1 MKTKFWILLPICGM
15 CLLSHAQQE
24 GGAEQS
30 AAQQNSGPQDPL
42 NPQMFGVSIPML
54 DPASDTVA
62 FNGGVFDVG
71 NNAAVRARF
80 EKYLQQNPDDSTEG
94 KRYRRKMQK
103 LIDLTEKS
111 ARSKRKVGS
120 ETLIQIGHGLQELSD
135 YPGDGDQGRA
145 LASAMASA
153 IAVQYANAARSEKSE
168 KLEKQIQKLVDET
181 NVMQTRNEI
190 QTERKKKVAGGEVE
204 IKPRKQNTF
213 RIGYN
218 TKDIAKSE
226 AAILKNDADSLAAYE
241 LAKVNYQTSLVSLF
255 FARRYEHAMIGA
267 NAYRHVF
274 RDGETTLKMEDDSQA
289 AQLFKGATG
298 MPPSVNTLA
307 SMAATATRDVN
318 QNMEAVVNLLAQN
331 KLGDAT
337 QHLIM
342 AVATG
347 EYLPSVATFPLQSRR
362 RVAEYWGLRKRAL
375 TSLNA
380 RDYGTTEE
388 IAKKMKSLDPD
399 FDDSMLM
406 SYCAGKKQESDLCLR
421 NAVKALRAGND
432 EEFNRHIKEAGMLWP
447 RNPKLAE
454 GRAMLEKIDNQDDVR
469 EEFKALYGRKDY
481 RAIYNDQNK
490 FEVVAIDPELKTQY
504 KEVITLIGT
513 IDGMLQQLDM
523 VAAQDRVMGPCMA
536 YETLLERREQ
546 DARYAED
553 EKFRDALNRFGLAA
567 HDFVRALEDAS
578 DCEKRGEHG
587 SALAN
592 YYRAQCLYPR
602 SNMAQKGAD
611 RLTQII
617 LQAKF

>member
-1 MKTKFWILLPICGM
+1 MKGNLHKFLMPICVLGM
-15 CLLSHAQQE
+15 LSSAQDAGTAQQS
-24 GGAEQS
+24 GQS
-30 AAQQNSGPQDPL
+30 ASAQDPA
-42 NPQMFGVSIPML
+42 NQQMFGVPIPML
-54 DPASDTVA
+54 DPASDTVT
-62 FNGGVFDVG
+62 FNGSVFDVG

-80 EKYLQQNPDDSTEG
+80 EKYLQQNPDDSAEG
-94 KRYRRKMQK
+94 KRYRKKMQR

-111 ARSKRKVGS
+111 ARTKRKVGS
-120 ETLIQIGHGLQELSD
+120 AALIQIGHGLQELSD
-135 YPGDGDQGRA
+135 YPGDGDQGRT

-153 IAVQYANAARSEKSE
+153 IAVQYANASRSEKSA
-168 KLEKQIQKLVDET
+168 KLEKEIEKLVEET
-181 NVMQTRNEI
+181 DTLKTRNEMQSTSTI
-190 QTERKKKVAGGEVE
+190 KGIDGEKTV
-204 IKPRKQNTF
+204 KPRIMHTYK
-213 RIGYN
+213 IGHN
-218 TKDIAKSE
+218 TKSIAKSE

-255 FARRYEHAMIGA
+255 FARRYEHAVIGA

-274 RDGETTLKMEDDSQA
+274 RDGETTMKMEEDSQA
-289 AQLFKGATG
+289 SQLFKGATG

-362 RVAEYWGLRKRAL
+362 RIAEYWGLRKRAL

-380 RDYGTTEE
+380 RDYGATEE

-421 NAVKALRAGND
+421 NAVKALKAGND

-454 GRAMLEKIDNQDDVR
+454 GRDMLEKIDNQDNVR
-469 EEFKALYGRKDY
+469 EEFKALYARKDF
-481 RAIYNDQNK
+481 RAIFNEQNK
-490 FEVVAIDPELKTQY
+490 FEVVAIDPDLKDKY

-513 IDGMLQQLDM
+513 IDGMLQQLEM
-523 VAAQDRVMGPCMA
+523 VAGQDRVMGPCMA

-546 DARYAED
+546 DARYADD

-567 HDFVRALEDAS
+567 HDFVRALEDAA
-578 DCEKRGEHG
+578 DCEKRSELG
-587 SALAN
+587 SALSN

-611 RLTQII
+611 RITEII
-617 LQAKF
+617 LKSKF

>member
-1 MKTKFWILLPICGM
+1 MFGLSLLGY
-15 CLLSHAQQE
+15 AQE
-24 GGAEQS
+24 GNNAP
-30 AAQQNSGPQDPL
+30 QQNTSAQDPV

-80 EKYLQQNPDDSTEG
+80 EKYLQQNPDESAEG
-94 KRYRRKMQK
+94 KRYRKKIRS

-120 ETLIQIGHGLQELSD
+120 ATLIQIGHGLQELSD
-135 YPGDGDQGRA
+135 YPGDGDQGRT

-153 IAVQYANAARSEKSE
+153 IAVQYANNDRSENSAE
-168 KLEKQIQKLVDET
+168 LEKKIAKLVKDT
-181 NVMQTRNEI
+181 NSLQSRNEM
-190 QTERKKKVAGGEVE
+190 QSPQRKKGPQGETTTN
-204 IKPRKQNTF
+204 PRIMNTYL
-213 RIGYN
+213 IGHN

-241 LAKVNYQTSLVSLF
+241 IAKINYQTALVSLF
-255 FARRYEHAMIGA
+255 FARRYEHAAIGA

-274 RDGETTLKMEDDSQA
+274 RDGETTLKMEEDSQA
-289 AQLFKGATG
+289 SQLFKGATG

-307 SMAATATRDVN
+307 AMASTATRDVN

-347 EYLPSVATFPLQSRR
+347 EYLPSVATFPLESRR
-362 RVAEYWGLRKRAL
+362 RIAEYWGLRKRAL

-421 NAVKALRAGND
+421 NAVKALKEGND
-432 EEFNRHIKEAGMLWP
+432 EEFNRHIKEAGTLWP

-454 GRAMLEKIDNQDDVR
+454 GRDMLEKIDNQDHVR
-469 EEFKALYGRKDY
+469 EEFKSLYERKDF
-481 RAIYNDQNK
+481 RTIYNEQNK
-490 FEVVAIDPELKTQY
+490 FEVVAVDPALKEKY
-504 KEVITLIGT
+504 KDAITVIST
-513 IDGMLQQLDM
+513 IDGMLQQLEM

-536 YETLLERREQ
+536 YETLLESRNQ
-546 DARYAED
+546 DMRYAED
-553 EKFRDALNRFGLAA
+553 EKFRDALNRYGLAA
-567 HDFVRALEDAS
+567 HDFVRALEDAA
-578 DCEKRGEHG
+578 DCEKRGEYG

-602 SNMAQKGAD
+602 SKMAQNGAD
-611 RLTQII
+611 RIMEII
-617 LQAKF
+617 LKAKF

>member
-1 MKTKFWILLPICGM
+1 MCGLS
-15 CLLSHAQQE
+15 LLSFAQEAQQQ
-24 GGAEQS
+24 GEQN
-30 AAQQNSGPQDPL
+30 AGEQQPS
-42 NPQMFGVSIPML
+42 NPQMFGVPIPML

-80 EKYLQQNPDDSTEG
+80 EKYLQQNPDESAEG
-94 KRYRRKMQK
+94 KRYRKKMRR
-103 LIDLTEKS
+103 LVDLTEKS
-111 ARSKRKVGS
+111 ARTKRKVGS
-120 ETLIQIGHGLQELSD
+120 ATLIQIGHGLQELSD

-153 IAVQYANAARSEKSE
+153 IAVQYANQARSEKSAE
-168 KLEKQIQKLVDET
+168 LEKEIDRLVKET
-181 NVMQTRNEI
+181 NSLKSRNEMQSE
-190 QTERKKKVAGGEVE
+190 QTIKGPNGETTR
-204 IKPRKQNTF
+204 KPRVMNTYL
-213 RIGYN
+213 IGHN

-226 AAILKNDADSLAAYE
+226 AEILKNSADSMASYE
-241 LAKVNYQTSLVSLF
+241 LAKVNYQTSLISLF

-274 RDGETTLKMEDDSQA
+274 RDGETTLKMEEDSQA
-289 AQLFKGATG
+289 SQLFKGATG

-307 SMAATATRDVN
+307 SMAATATRDVD

-347 EYLPSVATFPLQSRR
+347 EYLPSVATFPLKSRR
-362 RVAEYWGLRKRAL
+362 RIAEYWGLRKRAL

-388 IAKKMKSLDPD
+388 IAAKMKSLDPD

-421 NAVKALRAGND
+421 NAVKALKAGND
-432 EEFNRHIKEAGMLWP
+432 EEFNKHIKEAGTIWP

-469 EEFKALYGRKDY
+469 DEFKALYNRKDF
-481 RAIYNDQNK
+481 RAIYNEQNK
-490 FEVVAIDPELKTQY
+490 FEVVAVDPELKTKY

-523 VAAQDRVMGPCMA
+523 MAEQDRVMGPCMA

-546 DARYAED
+546 DARFADD
-553 EKFRDALNRFGLAA
+553 EKFREAQNRFGLAA
-567 HDFVRALEDAS
+567 HDFVRALEDAA

-611 RLTQII
+611 RVTQLI
-617 LQAKF
+617 LKSKF